1 MGQTSNR
8 VICRNEVII
17 EGKSVGQ
24 FESFTLKANYRT
36 FGATGVL
43 TIPLYAIGIEELRN
57 GTQSSTFTKGRARN
71 RFRQKVVSDFINIC
85 AEVEVYCWY
94 EGYEKTL
101 IFHGY
106 VEHVLEG
113 FPTKIYVRDGSFI
126 LRFGEVEKGW
136 NSEATLQKIVSDC
149 IPISEDAFKEERKK
163 YGFTRNI
170 PALQYTDKTNNTQ
183 AVTTPLSFENFAQGR
198 APFEVLQHLMQ
209 QLVLFA
215 GVTNDNQVYIGAGVQ
230 DTTRPVIQLD
240 TRYNV
245 IDCGITPTD
254 GRFVNYDVKVTG
266 VLKSGKKYTATG
278 GLKTSRSNDQKSDL
292 DKITGE
298 SYRGF
303 TILDTAQG
311 IQEAA
316 DRMLQMLKG
325 NRNKGKLTTLLY
337 PKMQLLDHVD
347 YNDTVFEERS
357 SKYYVTGYTFEASVK
372 GYYQHLEVTDQVF
385 VL

>member
-8 VICRNEVII
+8 VICRNEVFI
-17 EGKSVGQ
+17 EGESVGQ
-24 FESFTLKANYRT
+24 FESFSLRANYRT

-43 TIPLYAIGIEELRN
+43 TIPLYAVGIGQLEN
-57 GTQSSTFTKGRARN
+57 GTQSGTVSSGRARN
-71 RFRQKVVSDFINIC
+71 RVRKTFSAKFINIC

-94 EGYEKTL
+94 EGYERTL
-101 IFHGY
+101 VFHGY
-106 VEHVLEG
+106 VEHILQG

-149 IPISEDAFKEERKK
+149 IPIAEKAFKAEREKSK
-163 YGFTRNI
+163 MTREV

-215 GVTNDNQVYIGAGVQ
+215 GVTNDNNVYIGAGVQ
-230 DTTRPVIQLD
+230 DTTRETIKLD

-245 IDCGITPTD
+245 INCSITPTD
-254 GRFVNYDVKVTG
+254 GRFVSYDVKVTG
-266 VLKSGKKYTATG
+266 VLKNGKKYTATG
-278 GLKTSRSNDQKSDL
+278 GLKTSRSNDQESDL

-303 TILDTAQG
+303 TLLDTAEG
-311 IQEAA
+311 IQECA
-316 DRMLQMLKG
+316 DRMLKMLKG

-347 YNDTVFEERS
+347 YNDTVFEENS
-357 SKYYVTGYTFEASVK
+357 GLYYVIGYTFEASDR
-372 GYYQHLEVTDQVF
+372 GYFQTLEVTDQVF

>member
-8 VICRNEVII
+8 VICRNEVFI
-17 EGKSVGQ
+17 EGESVGQ
-24 FESFTLKANYRT
+24 FESFSLRANYRT

-43 TIPLYAIGIEELRN
+43 TIPLYAVGIGQLEN
-57 GTQSSTFTKGRARN
+57 GTQSGTVSSGRARN
-71 RFRQKVVSDFINIC
+71 RVRKIFSAKFINIC

-94 EGYEKTL
+94 EGYERTL
-101 IFHGY
+101 VFHGY
-106 VEHVLEG
+106 VEHVLQG

-149 IPISEDAFKEERKK
+149 IPIAEKAFKAEREK
-163 YGFTRNI
+163 YEMTREV

-215 GVTNDNQVYIGAGVQ
+215 GVTNDNNVYIGAGVQ
-230 DTTRPVIQLD
+230 DTTRETIKLD

-245 IDCGITPTD
+245 INCSITPTD
-254 GRFVNYDVKVTG
+254 GRLVSYDVKVTG
-266 VLKSGKKYTATG
+266 VLKNGKKYTATG
-278 GLKTSRSNDQKSDL
+278 GLKTSRSNDQESDL

-303 TILDTAQG
+303 TLLDTAEG
-311 IQEAA
+311 IQECA
-316 DRMLQMLKG
+316 DRMLKMLKG

-347 YNDTVFEERS
+347 YNDTVFEENS
-357 SKYYVTGYTFEASVK
+357 GLYYVIGYTFEASDR
-372 GYYQHLEVTDQVF
+372 GYFQTLEVTDQVF

>member
-8 VICRNEVII
+8 VICRNEVFI
-17 EGKSVGQ
+17 EGESVGQ
-24 FESFTLKANYRT
+24 FTSFSLRANYRT

-43 TIPLYAIGIEELRN
+43 TIPLYAVGISSLDR
-57 GTQSSTFTKGRARN
+57 GTQSSTFSQGRARS
-71 RFRQKVVSDFINIC
+71 RVRKTFSSKFINIC

-101 IFHGY
+101 VFHGY
-106 VEHVLEG
+106 IEHVLQG

-149 IPISEDAFKEERKK
+149 IPIAEKAFKAEREK
-163 YGFTRNI
+163 YKMTHEV
-170 PALQYTDKTNNTQ
+170 PALVYTDDTNNTQ

-215 GVTNDNQVYIGAGVQ
+215 GVTNDNKVYIGAGVQ
-230 DTTRPVIQLD
+230 DTTREVINLD

-245 IDCGITPTD
+245 IDRSITPTD
-254 GRFVNYDVKVTG
+254 GRFVSYDVKVTG
-266 VLKSGKKYTATG
+266 VLKNGKKYTATG
-278 GLKTSRSNDQKSDL
+278 GLKTSRSTDQKSEL

-298 SYRGF
+298 SHRGF
-303 TILDTAQG
+303 TLLDTAQG
-311 IQEAA
+311 IQECA
-316 DRMLQMLKG
+316 DRMLAMLKG
-325 NRNKGKLTTLLY
+325 DRNKGKLTTLLY
-337 PKMQLLDHVD
+337 PKMQLLDHVG
-347 YNDTVFEERS
+347 YNDTVFEENS
-357 SKYYVTGYTFEASVK
+357 GLYYVIGYTFEASER
-372 GYYQHLEVTDQVF
+372 GYYQVLEVTDQVF